1 MSADLSARLAR
12 LYTGA
17 VADILDDL
25 GYRQQCLPAEI
36 RPLEPRM
43 KLAGPAFTVRGRAMP
58 PGERPDPRL
67 RQMDMLD
74 AIFPGSVIVIDPGDE
89 TRAAHWGELMSN
101 TALQKGARGCV
112 INGGLRDSAQIVE
125 LGFPVF
131 RVFHSP
137 LSAAVRWEITD
148 FGAPMRVGE
157 VDIAPGDWILGD
169 IDGVLVL
176 PAAIVE
182 KVITTTEEV
191 CRKENIVREALQKGG
206 SIRQLFDKY
215 RVF

>member
-1 MSADLSARLAR
+1 
-12 LYTGA
+12 
-17 VADILDDL
+17 
-25 GYRQQCLPAEI
+25 
-36 RPLEPRM
+36 
-43 KLAGPAFTVRGRAMP
+43 
-58 PGERPDPRL
+58 
-67 RQMDMLD
+67 MDMLD

-112 INGGLRDSAQIVE
+112 INGGLRDSAQILE

-157 VDIAPGDWILGD
+157 VDIVPGDWILGD

-176 PAAIVE
+176 PAAVVE
-182 KVITTTEEV
+182 QVVTTAEEV
-191 CRKENIVREALQKGG
+191 RRKETIVREALQKGG